1 MKRRSIFF
9 SFVSCVCV
17 VLMQVSCSETPVQ
30 EPPYITDNTVYFT
43 PEQGSKLVTVY
54 NAGDSEITVSDA
66 SADWF
71 SAGPQAGSVSV
82 SVDANASAENRTG
95 TFNID
100 CGDGH
105 FAVTVV
111 QFGSSPDFSSLPET
125 IEVECSASRIAVGYV
140 VSATEL
146 ELTSDSDWVSVSMN
160 EESIIF
166 ADIQA
171 NQLEQERTAVI
182 TVSDGDSKAEVR
194 IVQQRAGIPQVSY
207 TFECLPDELSYKL
220 SIDVEYLNGA
230 VDYRMLVLNPSGF
243 SRTDDEL
250 YQRLITGGTGDY
262 VFSNDNEGPDGTIT
276 FYGFEIG
283 QEFQICVVGVN
294 AAGEF
299 GDLDRRTH
307 TVTDAVSGNGSDKY
321 NSWLGE
327 WKAVGDDGSNYWEL
341 IFKRCIIDEVLFMQ
355 GWDNIYGEFYT
366 PVYFDKETGNLSF
379 VSAFISYATS
389 GGRPCNVYFLPM
401 YNMTSAEDICFVT
414 DTEKLIAT
422 AEWKESGPITILPE
436 DVETADGTITPE
448 AIGYVSHF
456 STGYETVAQFQKI
469 PLLPIKMERM
479 QSASSKPAGAQL
491 SAASDDAEF
500 HEARQ

>member
-1 MKRRSIFF
+1 MNKGISLI
-9 SFVSCVCV
+9 SFASCVFV
-17 VLMQVSCSETPVQ
+17 MLMQVSCSESPVQ
-30 EPPYITDNTVYFT
+30 EPPYITDDTVYFT
-43 PEQGSKLVTVY
+43 PQQGSKLVTVF
-54 NAGDSEITVSDA
+54 NAGDSEIAVSDV

-71 SAGPQAGSVSV
+71 DAGGQAGAVSV
-82 SVDANASAENRTG
+82 SVDENASASNRTG
-95 TFNID
+95 TFTVV
-100 CGDGH
+100 CGDEH
-105 FAVTVV
+105 FTVTVV
-111 QFGSSPDFSSLPET
+111 QFGTSPDFSSLPDR
-125 IEVECSASRIAVGYV
+125 IDVECSASRIAVGYV
-140 VSATEL
+140 VSASEL
-146 ELTSDSDWVSVSMN
+146 EVTSDSDWVEVSMN
-160 EESIIF
+160 DESIIF

-171 NQLEQERTAVI
+171 NELEQERTAVI

-194 IVQQRAGIPQVSY
+194 IVQQRAGIPEVSY

-220 SIDVEYLNGA
+220 CIDVEYLNGA

-262 VFSNDNEGPDGTIT
+262 VFSNDNEGPDGKIT

-299 GDLDRRTH
+299 GSMDRKTH
-307 TVTDAVSGNGSDKY
+307 TVTDAVSGDGSDKY

-327 WKAVGDDGSNYWEL
+327 WKAVGKDGSKYWEL
-341 IFKRCIIDEVLFMQ
+341 IFRSCIVDEVLYMQ

-379 VSAFISYATS
+379 MSAFISYATS

-401 YNMTSAEDICFVT
+401 YNMTSEEEISFIT
-414 DTEKLIAT
+414 DTEKLIAS
-422 AEWKESGPITILPE
+422 ASWVESGPVTIVPE
-436 DVETADGTITPE
+436 DVETASGTVTPE

-456 STGYETVAQFQKI
+456 STGYETVSQFQKI
-469 PLLPIKMERM
+469 PLLPMKMERI
-479 QSASSKPAGAQL
+479 STASRMS
-491 SAASDDAEF
+491 SAALAAPAADAVEF
-500 HEARQ
+500 HQAR